1 MTRKGRAITLSLET
15 RDKQNLENLAREFGQ
30 VWGDKPNISKFVQ
43 AIARRELAIEPN
55 HEWSQENLNALNQ
68 ARKALIDA
76 GQVDLALDIAD
87 LLLNRGEVSNIAI
100 RGELETFV
108 QSKAVPWRQEVM
120 QQIKRKQPFQL
131 SKYVDAIG
139 QAWTFDVHYAK
150 LVRHE
155 GREYLDCWCAS
166 SEGNFDLPELQH
178 NWCFR
183 LDRYQG
189 SAIRPLPTPAK
200 WQSDFDRMD
209 VELHFYG
216 RLAYSY
222 ADSKHD
228 VNDRREQCGWL
239 DNNTYR
245 VVRSIYNTYWFNREL
260 RMHGENCQIISPAAV
275 RSHFYAELQTILQRY
290 QTDNINLDNDRSC

>member
-1 MTRKGRAITLSLET
+1 MTRKGQAITLSLNAK
-15 RDKQNLENLAREFGQ
+15 DKQSLENLATEFGKT
-30 VWGDKPNISKFVQ
+30 WGDKPNISKLVQ

-55 HEWSQENLNALNQ
+55 HEWNLENLNALNQ
-68 ARKALIDA
+68 ARKALTDA
-76 GQVDLALDIAD
+76 GQVDLAINIAE
-87 LLLNRGEVSNIAI
+87 LLLDRNEVSNIAI

-108 QSKAVPWRQEVM
+108 QSKAVPWRRDVM
-120 QQIKRKQPFQL
+120 RLIKQKQPFQL

-139 QAWTFDVHYAK
+139 KAWTFDVHYAE

-155 GREYLDCWCAS
+155 EREYLDCWCAS
-166 SEGNFDLPELQH
+166 LEGNQDLPELQH

-189 SAIRPLPTPAK
+189 SAIRLLPLPAQ
-200 WQSDFDRMD
+200 WRRDFDRID

-222 ADSKHD
+222 ADSNHD
-228 VNDRREQCGWL
+228 VNDRREQCDWL

-245 VVRSIYNTYWFNREL
+245 VVRSIYNTYWLNREL
-260 RMHGENCQIISPAAV
+260 RMHGENCQIISPAAA
-275 RSHFYAELQTILQRY
+275 RSRFYGELQAMLKPY
-290 QTDNINLDNDRSC
+290 QSDNTTPPDDHP